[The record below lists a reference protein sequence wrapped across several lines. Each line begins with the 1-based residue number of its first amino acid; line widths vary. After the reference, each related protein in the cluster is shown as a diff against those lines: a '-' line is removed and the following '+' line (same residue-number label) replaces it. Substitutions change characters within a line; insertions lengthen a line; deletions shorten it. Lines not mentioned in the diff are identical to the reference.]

1 MKHLFEVSACGETV
15 RLRTHEDLF
24 LMQYV
29 WACDRHSHS
38 DYEVHLILRG
48 NCTLNVGQT
57 PYDLQSPQAV
67 LIAPGQYHFLPQPL
81 SGEIE
86 RFSLCF
92 SMKKGPLLSALQA
105 AVPASISFP
114 ISKEL
119 ESLCYSIFHESA
131 ARNPF
136 RYDMLHTLLSALMIH
151 VFRGAGVKATNDGF
165 IHGRDEDM
173 LNKIDTFFEWH
184 AAGHATADQLA
195 ASLKLSR
202 RQLGRVLQ
210 QHYGMGFR
218 ELMLRTRMD
227 SAQWQLRNTQK
238 SVLQI
243 AGELG
248 YDSESAFYQQFR
260 ARFGVS
266 PMQYRKTHAES
277 KPTPKPKAK
286 LKTKSKS
293 KQ

>member
-1 MKHLFEVSACGETV
+1 MKHLFEVSACGEAI

-24 LMQYV
+24 QMQYV
-29 WACDRHSHS
+29 WACDRHSHA

-48 NCTLNVGQT
+48 SCTVNVGQT
-57 PYDLQSPQAV
+57 PYDLQSPQAL

-81 SGEIE
+81 SGQIE

-114 ISKEL
+114 VSKEL
-119 ESLCYSIFHESA
+119 ETLCRSIFHESA

-151 VFRGAGVKATNDGF
+151 VFRGAGVSVTHAGF

-173 LNKIDTFFEWH
+173 LNKIDTFIEKN
-184 AAGHATADQLA
+184 ASGHATAEQLA
-195 ASLKLSR
+195 TELKLSR
-202 RQLGRVLQ
+202 RQLARILQ
-210 QHYGMGFR
+210 QHYGKGFR
-218 ELMLRTRMD
+218 ELLIRTRMD
-227 SAQWQLRNTQK
+227 SAQWLLKNTQK
-238 SVLQI
+238 PVIQI

-260 ARFGVS
+260 ARFGMS
-266 PMQYRKTHAES
+266 PVQYRKSHIQSET
-277 KPTPKPKAK
+277 
-286 LKTKSKS
+286 TK
-293 KQ
+293 

>member
-1 MKHLFEVSACGETV
+1 MKHLFEVSACGEAI

-24 LMQYV
+24 QMQYV
-29 WACDRHSHS
+29 WACDRHSHA

-48 NCTLNVGQT
+48 SCTVNVGQT
-57 PYDLQSPQAV
+57 PYDLQSPQAL

-81 SGEIE
+81 SGQIE

-114 ISKEL
+114 VSKEL
-119 ESLCYSIFHESA
+119 ETLCRSIFHESA

-151 VFRGAGVKATNDGF
+151 VFRGAGVSVTHAGF

-173 LNKIDTFFEWH
+173 LNKIDTFIEKN
-184 AAGHATADQLA
+184 ASGHATAEQLA
-195 ASLKLSR
+195 TELKLSR
-202 RQLGRVLQ
+202 RQLARILQ
-210 QHYGMGFR
+210 QHYGKGFR
-218 ELMLRTRMD
+218 ELLIRTRMD
-227 SAQWQLRNTQK
+227 SAQWLLKNTQK
-238 SVLQI
+238 PVLQI

-260 ARFGVS
+260 ARFGMS
-266 PMQYRKTHAES
+266 PVQYRKS
-277 KPTPKPKAK
+277 PTA
-286 LKTKSKS
+286 S
-293 KQ
+293 

>member
-1 MKHLFEVSACGETV
+1 MKHLFEVSACGEAI

-24 LMQYV
+24 QMQYV
-29 WACDRHSHS
+29 WACDRHSHA
-38 DYEVHLILRG
+38 DYEVNLILRG
-48 NCTLNVGQT
+48 SCTVNVGQT
-57 PYDLQSPQAV
+57 PYDLQSPQAL

-81 SGEIE
+81 SGQIE

-114 ISKEL
+114 VSKEL
-119 ESLCYSIFHESA
+119 ETLCRSIFHESA

-151 VFRGAGVKATNDGF
+151 VFRGAGVSVTHAGF

-173 LNKIDTFFEWH
+173 LNKIDTFIEKN
-184 AAGHATADQLA
+184 ASGHATAEQLA
-195 ASLKLSR
+195 TELKLSR
-202 RQLGRVLQ
+202 RQLARILQ
-210 QHYGMGFR
+210 QHYGKGFR
-218 ELMLRTRMD
+218 ELLIRTRMD
-227 SAQWQLRNTQK
+227 SAQWLLKNTQK
-238 SVLQI
+238 PVLQI

-260 ARFGVS
+260 ARFGMS
-266 PMQYRKTHAES
+266 PVQYRKSHTES
-277 KPTPKPKAK
+277 
-286 LKTKSKS
+286 
-293 KQ
+293 

>member
-1 MKHLFEVSACGETV
+1 MKHLFEVSACGEAI

-24 LMQYV
+24 QMQYV
-29 WACDRHSHS
+29 WACDRHSHA

-48 NCTLNVGQT
+48 SCTVNVGQT
-57 PYDLQSPQAV
+57 PYDLQSPQAL

-81 SGEIE
+81 SGQIE

-92 SMKKGPLLSALQA
+92 SMKKGPLLSALQT

-114 ISKEL
+114 VSKEL
-119 ESLCYSIFHESA
+119 ETLCRSIFHESA

-151 VFRGAGVKATNDGF
+151 VFRGAGVSVTHAGF

-173 LNKIDTFFEWH
+173 LNKIDTFIEKN
-184 AAGHATADQLA
+184 ASGHATAEQLA
-195 ASLKLSR
+195 TELKLSR
-202 RQLGRVLQ
+202 RQLARILQ
-210 QHYGMGFR
+210 QHYGKGFR
-218 ELMLRTRMD
+218 ELLIRTRMD
-227 SAQWQLRNTQK
+227 SAQWLLKNTQK
-238 SVLQI
+238 PVLQI

-260 ARFGVS
+260 ARFGMS
-266 PMQYRKTHAES
+266 PVQYRKSHTES
-277 KPTPKPKAK
+277 
-286 LKTKSKS
+286 
-293 KQ
+293 

>member
-1 MKHLFEVSACGETV
+1 MKHLFEVSACGESI

-24 LMQYV
+24 QMQYV
-29 WACDRHSHS
+29 WACDRHSHA
-38 DYEVHLILRG
+38 DYEIHLILRG
-48 NCTLNVGQT
+48 SCVVNVGQT
-57 PYDLQSPQAV
+57 QYNLQSSQAL

-81 SGEIE
+81 SGEFE

-119 ESLCYSIFHESA
+119 NTLCRSIFHESA
-131 ARNPF
+131 AKNPF

-151 VFRGAGVKATNDGF
+151 IFRGAGVSAPNAGF

-173 LNKIDTFFEWH
+173 LNKIDTYIEKH
-184 AAGHATADQLA
+184 ATNHATAEHLA
-195 ASLKLSR
+195 AELKISR

-210 QHYGMGFR
+210 QHYGKGFR
-218 ELMLRTRMD
+218 ELLIRSRMD
-227 SAQWQLRNTQK
+227 SAQWLLKNTQK
-238 SVLQI
+238 PVIQI

-260 ARFGVS
+260 ARFGMS
-266 PMQYRKTHAES
+266 PMQYRKSYTES
-277 KPTPKPKAK
+277 EPKK
-286 LKTKSKS
+286 
-293 KQ
+293 

>member
-1 MKHLFEVSACGETV
+1 MKHLFEVSACGEAI

-24 LMQYV
+24 QMQYV
-29 WACDRHSHS
+29 WACDRHSHA

-48 NCTLNVGQT
+48 SCTVNVGQT
-57 PYDLQSPQAV
+57 PYDLQSPQAL

-81 SGEIE
+81 SGQIE

-114 ISKEL
+114 VSKEL
-119 ESLCYSIFHESA
+119 ETLCRSIFHESA

-151 VFRGAGVKATNDGF
+151 VFRGAGVSVTHAGF

-173 LNKIDTFFEWH
+173 LNKIDTFIEKN
-184 AAGHATADQLA
+184 ASGHATAEQLA
-195 ASLKLSR
+195 TELKLSR
-202 RQLGRVLQ
+202 RQLARILQ
-210 QHYGMGFR
+210 QHYGKGFR
-218 ELMLRTRMD
+218 ELLIRTRMD
-227 SAQWQLRNTQK
+227 SAQWLLKNTQK
-238 SVLQI
+238 PVLQI

-260 ARFGVS
+260 ARFGMS
-266 PMQYRKTHAES
+266 PVQYRKSHTES
-277 KPTPKPKAK
+277 
-286 LKTKSKS
+286 
-293 KQ
+293 